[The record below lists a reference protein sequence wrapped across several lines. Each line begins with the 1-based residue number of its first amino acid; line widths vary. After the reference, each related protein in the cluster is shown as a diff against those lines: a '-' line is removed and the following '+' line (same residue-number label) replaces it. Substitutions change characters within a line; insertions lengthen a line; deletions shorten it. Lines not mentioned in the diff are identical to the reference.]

1 MLSPIELRHRLHQ
14 IPELMF
20 KEFETTKLLF
30 ENISRLQKIKIHKP
44 LETGLIIEYTVNSS
58 DYLLFRADIDAL
70 PIEEKTNIEFASKN
84 GNMHAC
90 GHDVHSSILYG
101 FLKYVTENNIEQN
114 ILFLFQPAE
123 EGGGGAEKI
132 LKSNILNDFKIK
144 SAFALHVTDEF
155 DFGTIASTNGV
166 LFSSA
171 LEINIEFIG
180 KESHIAFPENG
191 ENALTA
197 LRLFLDTIEK
207 IPKNLNEP
215 FVFGVGKVKAGIVRN
230 VIPAQAYLEAS
241 LRVLRKEKAEEFK
254 TQLNNILISIQNI
267 LNVKYNITYGSFYSE
282 VLVNKKLFET
292 YSKVLSNKFN
302 FIDCGYR
309 FTGEDFGFISQVYPS
324 FMFWLGTYKN
334 KRYGLHN
341 SKFLPDDSII
351 EIGINAFLEILLYEL
366 NNKNK

>member
-1 MLSPIELRHRLHQ
+1 MLSPIELRHSFHQ
-14 IPELMF
+14 FPELMF

-30 ENISRLQKIKIHKP
+30 ENIVQLPKIKIHKP
-44 LETGLIIEYTVNSS
+44 LETGLLIEYTVNNN

-70 PIEEKTNIEFASKN
+70 PIQEKTNVEFASKN

-90 GHDVHSSILYG
+90 GHDVHSAILYG
-101 FLKYVTENNIEQN
+101 FLKYVVENNIKQN

-132 LKSNILNDFKIK
+132 LQTKIFDNFKIK
-144 SAFALHVTDEF
+144 SAFALHITDEF
-155 DFGTIASTNGV
+155 DFGTIASTGGV

-191 ENALTA
+191 ANALTA

-207 IPKNLNEP
+207 VPRNLKEP
-215 FVFGVGKVKAGIVRN
+215 FVFGVGKVEAGIVRN
-230 VIPAQAYLEAS
+230 VIPARAYLEAS

-254 TQLNNILISIQNI
+254 IQLNDILISIQNI

-282 VLVNKKLFET
+282 VFVNENLFKT
-292 YSKVLSNKFN
+292 YSKVLSKKFN

-309 FTGEDFGFISQVYPS
+309 FTSEDFGFISQVYSS

-351 EIGINAFLEILLYEL
+351 EVGINAFKEILLNEL
-366 NNKNK
+366 SIHK

>member
-1 MLSPIELRHRLHQ
+1 MLSPIELRHKLHQ
-14 IPELMF
+14 CPELMF
-20 KEFETTKLLF
+20 KEFETTQLLF
-30 ENISRLQKIKIHKP
+30 ENISQLPKIKIHKP
-44 LETGLIIEYTVNSS
+44 LETGLLIEYTVNNS

-70 PIEEKTNIEFASKN
+70 PIEEKTGVEYASTN

-90 GHDVHSSILYG
+90 GHDVHSAILYG
-101 FLKYVTENNIEQN
+101 FLKYIVENNIEQN

-132 LKSNILNDFKIK
+132 LNSKILDNFKIK

-155 DFGTIASTNGV
+155 DFGTIASTSGI
-166 LFSSA
+166 LFCSA

-191 ENALTA
+191 ANALSA

-215 FVFGVGKVKAGIVRN
+215 FVFGVGKVEAGIVRN
-230 VIPAQAYLEAS
+230 IIPAKANLEAS
-241 LRVLRKEKAEEFK
+241 LRVLKKEKAEEFK
-254 TQLNNILISIQNI
+254 IQLNNILTSIQNL
-267 LNVKYNITYGSFYSE
+267 LNVKYNISYGSFYSE
-282 VLVNKKLFET
+282 VLVNENLFRT
-292 YSKVLSNKFN
+292 YSKVLSEKFN

-324 FMFWLGTYKN
+324 FMFWLGTAKD
-334 KRYGLHN
+334 KKYGLHN

-351 EIGINAFLEILLYEL
+351 ETGINAFKEILL
-366 NNKNK
+366 NK

>member
-1 MLSPIELRHRLHQ
+1 MLSPIELRHKTHQ

-20 KEFETTKLLF
+20 KEFETTKLLL
-30 ENISRLQKIKIHKP
+30 ENISQLPKIKIHKP
-44 LETGLIIEYTVNSS
+44 LQTGLLIEYTTNEK

-70 PIEEKTNIEFASKN
+70 PIEEKTEVDFASKN

-101 FLKYVTENNIEQN
+101 FMKYVIENNINQN

-132 LKSNILNDFKIK
+132 LESKILNNFKIK

-155 DFGTIASTNGV
+155 DFGTIASTSGV
-166 LFSSA
+166 LFCSA

-191 ENALTA
+191 VNALSA
-197 LRLFLDTIEK
+197 LRLFLDTIDK
-207 IPKNLNEP
+207 IPKNLKEP
-215 FVFGVGKVKAGIVRN
+215 FVFGVGRIESGVVRN
-230 VIPAQAYLEAS
+230 ITPARAYLEGS
-241 LRVLRKEKAEEFK
+241 LRVLNKEKAKQFQI
-254 TQLNNILISIQNI
+254 QLNNILTYIQN
-267 LNVKYNITYGSFYSE
+267 LFNIKHNISYGSFYSE
-282 VLVNKKLFET
+282 VIVNKDLFKI
-292 YSKVLSNKFN
+292 YSKVLSKKFN

-309 FTGEDFGFISQVYPS
+309 LTGEDFGFISQVYPS

-334 KRYGLHN
+334 NKYGLHN

-351 EIGINAFLEILLYEL
+351 EVGINAFKEILI
-366 NNKNK
+366 NNLTTN